1 MLSLRWVLLFCQSL
15 CGSSVHV
22 LPLLYSF
29 DTRNFWR
36 RHKRKILI
44 TSGVLGS
51 GYFLCKLYN
60 AHQQK
65 LADLERELARQ
76 SANDELIKA
85 QLQYHFENV
94 QLIADTTTL
103 PHAMQYLRT
112 RIAEELDLSQLTERL
127 QKGKGQ
133 PTTLTSSEKLELWD
147 RLKILS
153 FTQMLVSLWAVT
165 MLSLY
170 IKVQVNILGR
180 HLYIDTARGL
190 GSSLLLTMPVVF
202 LMLLL
207 DVLKSL
213 VIFLKLIHF
222 IHFTQENV
230 DLVDRDDQQKFLA
243 SADFL
248 ANNGLL
254 ALISNIQAVVTEV
267 LEGKKLTDLF
277 NTTSLHETVMQILN
291 KFMSMGSPHQWID
304 YLMPKDCGHYKLG
317 PSSSIDDMSLPDSM
331 NFDQLMVE
339 ARTVLSSAE
348 FGKIMEISLKV
359 AVDALVDDME
369 AQSQSTGA
377 SLTLGMPL
385 AKLLSRVLQIV
396 PSLLGEA
403 SQNQIIQIIRNVP
416 EVELFFTLLY
426 ANNLLD

>member
-1 MLSLRWVLLFCQSL
+1 MLAKL
-15 CGSSVHV
+15 
-22 LPLLYSF
+22 
-29 DTRNFWR
+29 
-36 RHKRKILI
+36 
-44 TSGVLGS
+44 GVLGS

-76 SANDELIKA
+76 RANDELIKA
-85 QLQYHFENV
+85 QLQDHFENV
-94 QLIADTTTL
+94 QLIADRTTL

-190 GSSLLLTMPVVF
+190 GSSLLL
-202 LMLLL
+202 
-207 DVLKSL
+207 
-213 VIFLKLIHF
+213 
-222 IHFTQENV
+222 ENV

-304 YLMPKDCGHYKLG
+304 YLMPEDCGHYKLG
-317 PSSSIDDMSLPDSM
+317 PSSSIDDMVLPDSM

-369 AQSQSTGA
+369 AQSQSTGV